1 MGQINEYSALSVP
14 ASNDLLFI
22 GDTSATPAYEI
33 KNITVANL
41 HKVANVAAEGPSGL
55 SLKDDGTNYG
65 IFIKDGGNVGIGTG
79 AGSAVWDLELNSG
92 ARAATFVAGTA
103 STWTNMLLLNPTDT
117 ANAAVG
123 INFQVDNAFDSGS
136 GAGIVGIKSHATLP
150 QMDLAFITDP
160 SGAGSAEAMRILH
173 DGNVGVGTTTPGDK
187 VEIKY
192 DNASTNRALQLN
204 FASDTAGVGMKFAY
218 AGASKAYIQFLGSN
232 YGTTAR
238 RNKLEILGTAGITFW
253 PDGATADVVINT
265 AGNLGVGT
273 TTPAALVHIDS
284 AVDNALYIHST
295 DVSKMARIKMALT
308 SSSAGYIEDHPNYIA
323 ISGSST
329 VANDNCLQISKGGTT
344 SGGYISIGGTLGT
357 FNYAITTASNTAT
370 QASFA
375 NTEGT
380 RGYIYI
386 TNTTSTNAQTAVIFG
401 NAQTNSPRW
410 MAGQFWTSTPS
421 ENYFSWNYLGGTAL
435 ANNSPN
441 SATFSPADTNP
452 VESNTAYC
460 SQTGGLTCENT
471 SVAFGNITTN
481 NSTST
486 TILKSTYNM
495 QSPVTLSAAGVA
507 TITFNKKLTSASY
520 TVIATGW
527 DGSRPLVG
535 YASTSAKAEGSVAIT
550 FYRLD
555 TGAVIDLTAVTVCT
569 LDFVIYGGT
578 SSGVNQ
584 DVMLQTRLE
593 KAAP

>member
-79 AGSAVWDLELNSG
+79 AGSPNTFLELNSG
-92 ARAATFVAGTA
+92 ARTATFVAGTA

-204 FASDTAGVGMKFAY
+204 FASDSAGVGMKFAY
-218 AGASKAYIQFLGSN
+218 AGAAKAYIQFIGSN

-238 RNKLEILGTAGITFW
+238 RNKLEILGTDGITFW

-308 SSSAGYIEDHPNYIA
+308 SSGAGYIEDHPTYIA

-329 VANDNCLQISKGGTT
+329 VASNNCLQISKGETT
-344 SGGYISIGGTLGT
+344 SGGYISIGDTLGT
-357 FNYAITTASNTAT
+357 FSYAITTKTSTAT
-370 QASFA
+370 QAAFQA
-375 NTEGT
+375 NTGT
-380 RGYIYI
+380 KGYIYI
-386 TNTTSTNAQTAVIFG
+386 TNTSSTNAQTAVIFG
-401 NAQTNSPRW
+401 NAETNSPRW
-410 MAGQFWTSTPS
+410 MAGQFWTGTPS
-421 ENYFSWNYLGGTAL
+421 ENYFSWNYLGDTAL

-441 SATFSPADTNP
+441 SATFSPASSA

-471 SVAFGNITTN
+471 SVAFGHIQTDGT
-481 NSTST
+481 SST
-486 TILKSTYNM
+486 TVLTSTYNM
-495 QSPVTLSAAGVA
+495 QSPVTLSTAGVA
-507 TITFNKKLTSASY
+507 TITFGKKLTSASY

-527 DGSRPLVG
+527 DGTRPLVG
-535 YASTSAKAEGSVAIT
+535 YASTKAEGSVAIT

-555 TGAVIDLTAVTVCT
+555 TGAVIDLEATSAIH
-569 LDFVIYGGT
+569 LDFVVYGGT
-578 SSGVNQ
+578 SAGVSGIVTA
-584 DVMLQTRLE
+584 QTRLE